1 MKTAYF
7 SLGCFWSPQ
16 LEFEKVEGVKKAEV
30 GYCGGD
36 DPNTTYEKVCSGS
49 TNHAETVKVD
59 YDEKLVSYDDLVRFF
74 FKIHDPTQLNKQGP
88 DIGTQY
94 RSEIFYFDEEQ
105 KRIAE
110 DLIEQLKNKGL
121 DVATKLTK
129 ASTFWVA
136 EEYHQDYYIKTGKQP
151 YCHRYMKR
159 F

>member
-16 LEFEKVEGVKKAEV
+16 LEFEKINVVKKTEV

-59 YDEKLVSYDDLVRFF
+59 FDENIVSYEELVRFF
-74 FKIHDPTQLNKQGP
+74 FKIHNPTELNRQGP

-94 RSEIFYFDEEQ
+94 RSEIFYSDENQ
-105 KRIAE
+105 KKIAE
-110 DLIEQLKNKGL
+110 KIKVEFNDKLKGKIVTNISKE
-121 DVATKLTK
+121 KLYQP
-129 ASTFWVA
+129 A
-136 EEYHQDYYIKTGKQP
+136 EAYHQYYL
-151 YCHRYMKR
+151 KR
-159 F
+159 KGFL

>member
-16 LEFEKVEGVKKAEV
+16 LEFEKINGVKKAEV

-59 YDEKLVSYDDLVRFF
+59 FNENEVSYEELVRIF

-94 RSEIFYFDEEQ
+94 RSEIFYKDEKQ
-105 KRIAE
+105 KKIAE
-110 DLIEQLKNKGL
+110 KVKKEFNEKLKGKVVTNISEE
-121 DVATKLTK
+121 KLYQP
-129 ASTFWVA
+129 A
-136 EEYHQDYYIKTGKQP
+136 EAYHQYYL
-151 YCHRYMKR
+151 KR
-159 F
+159 KSLL